1 MLHLWSAPFC
11 TLSHSIDH
19 APIIQVCGFVQPS
32 VKAQCDTNP
41 FWEYLKA
48 RVMIEFYGETSNAN
62 FMIKLS
68 RVMSYQGIA
77 ASPLVDS
84 SFPTHPQQL
93 ARAGREPSQPLL
105 MSLLAFSVSCRAR
118 YWFPNYCS
126 WAIDGG
132 RF

>member
-1 MLHLWSAPFC
+1 
-11 TLSHSIDH
+11 
-19 APIIQVCGFVQPS
+19 
-32 VKAQCDTNP
+32 
-41 FWEYLKA
+41 
-48 RVMIEFYGETSNAN
+48 MIGFYGETSNAK

-68 RVMSYQGIA
+68 RVMSYRGIA

-132 RF
+132 RSLML